1 MKTTY
6 WFIENVK
13 QLMTDLN
20 ISQTKLAEKT
30 GLSQGGIS
38 DLLLNDGRSPSL
50 KVCEKISEALGY
62 PVAALLVPNM
72 SYPVIELPMDTIS
85 KEKWYLNVIV
95 SSIAPCLEGLG
106 GDPRKEISQYEPN
119 EEDTEE
125 DIKWHTN
132 RLKIDLRFKK
142 EFEAK
147 QRDYVKDL
155 RRYS

>member
-13 QLMTDLN
+13 KLMTDLN

-50 KVCEKISEALGY
+50 EVCEKISEALGY

-72 SYPVIELPMDTIS
+72 SYPVIELPINTIS
-85 KEKWYLNVIV
+85 KEKWYLNVLV
-95 SSIAPCLEGLG
+95 SSIVPCLEGLER
-106 GDPRKEISQYEPN
+106 DPKKEINQYKPSK
-119 EEDTEE
+119 EDTQE
-125 DIKWHTN
+125 DIEYHTN
-132 RLKIDLRFKK
+132 RLKSALRFKK
-142 EFEAK
+142 EFEEI
-147 QRDYVKDL
+147 QRNYVKDL